1 MEFEKLAEQFWE
13 QGFIVV
19 ESFFESDEMDR
30 LCNLIFK
37 GLGESPSFMY
47 DAEFLQKSKADVIP
61 WFPQREGAFDFD
73 AIGN

>member
-1 MEFEKLAEQFWE
+1 
-13 QGFIVV
+13 
-19 ESFFESDEMDR
+19 MDR